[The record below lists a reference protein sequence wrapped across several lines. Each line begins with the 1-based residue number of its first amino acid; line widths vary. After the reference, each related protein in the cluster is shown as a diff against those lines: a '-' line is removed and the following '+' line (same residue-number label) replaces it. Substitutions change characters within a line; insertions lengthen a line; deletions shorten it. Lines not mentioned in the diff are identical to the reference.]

1 MNTIVVILTV
11 AMQLMSIKKFNL
23 AIISRSLLFVAFLSL
38 YAIISALYV
47 VVFYNFLECDMREF
61 IKITVIKF
69 EKLLNEGEG

>member
-11 AMQLMSIKKFNL
+11 AMQLMSIKKFKS

-38 YAIISALYV
+38 YAKISALYV

-61 IKITVIKF
+61 IKITVIKL
-69 EKLLNEGEG
+69 EKLFNESKR